1 MVKMTLARDDGVI
14 DRVEGR
20 AAIGLVIKPTGR
32 GDADSAVTLMGTTNP
47 DEATS
52 VLAHAAA
59 ALISKMV
66 EDPVMMTMLVDLL
79 KKKID
84 LQMVNKIDYK
94 VIHMDS
100 KPV

>member
-1 MVKMTLARDDGVI
+1 MVKMTLVREDGVI

-47 DEATS
+47 DEVTS

-66 EDPVMMTMLVDLL
+66 EDPVMMTMLADLL

>member
-14 DRVEGR
+14 DRVEGK
-20 AAIGLVIKPTGR
+20 AAIGLIIKPTGR

-47 DEATS
+47 DEVTS
-52 VLAHAAA
+52 ILAHAAA

-66 EDPVMMTMLVDLL
+66 EDPVMMTMLADLL

>member
-1 MVKMTLARDDGVI
+1 MTIARDDGVI
-14 DRVEGR
+14 DRGEGK

-47 DEATS
+47 DEVTS

-59 ALISKMV
+59 SLISQMAK
-66 EDPVMMTMLVDLL
+66 DPIMMTMLADLL

-84 LQMVNKIDYK
+84 LQMVNKTEYK
-94 VIHMDS
+94 VINKDI
-100 KPV
+100 KPE